1 MTTGRLLHDAGHCLR
16 AAAPPLLALSVL
28 ALARTTQGVTPAP
41 PVGVGELVLVAWRA
55 AVLGTLLWFF
65 VGVVWAASR
74 SLRDRRAFQR
84 LQHLREIA
92 TVSNLALVQVQTIVW
107 SSAAGQHVVVVNV
120 ATGVI
125 SHVWL
130 PEATVPIGSFVVL
143 DGAGSGILVVG
154 MVKPNHVES
163 AHRHERRHPAQRF
176 TSVSV
181 GCHSPEQGECD
192 DGRTLVEETEQFLK
206 GQGHRG

>member
-1 MTTGRLLHDAGHCLR
+1 MTTGHLLHDAGHCLR

-28 ALARTTQGVTPAP
+28 SLARTTQEEAPALG
-41 PVGVGELVLVAWRA
+41 GVGELVLVAWRA
-55 AVLGTLLWFF
+55 AVLGTLLWFL
-65 VGVVWAASR
+65 VAVIWAASR

-92 TVSNLALVQVQTIVW
+92 TDPDRVLVHVQTIVW
-107 SSAAGQHVVVVNV
+107 SSTAGQLAVVVNV
-120 ATGVI
+120 ATGGT

-130 PEATVPIGSFVVL
+130 PEEAVPIGSFVAL
-143 DGAGSGILVVG
+143 DGAGSGVLVVG

-176 TSVSV
+176 TNVSV
-181 GCHSPEQGECD
+181 GCHSHEQGECD

-206 GQGHRG
+206 GQVHRG